1 MSELLTERAG
11 ATLTLTLNRPDK
23 MNALSASLVEA
34 LQAAVDEAAR
44 SGVRLLVL
52 RGNGRNFSAGFD
64 FGGVEAQSEG
74 DLLLRFVR
82 IELLLQAVWTAP
94 LRTVA
99 CVHGRAWGAGADL
112 VAACDVRLAQAATTF
127 RFPGAAFG
135 IVLGTRRLA
144 ERIGAT
150 QARAIVTSGREIG
163 APEALRLGLVTGIVE
178 QSGADAVAAL
188 PEPRVVVDC
197 VAPAMRRGRLDLRV
211 AGLALI
217 STISRSPVVISTMKS
232 GCTNSVRAPFPA
244 MMILPLSWM
253 TTP

>member
-1 MSELLTERAG
+1 MSDNSPSDSAG
-11 ATLTLTLNRPDK
+11 APPSILVDEQDGVVSIVLNNAERG
-23 MNALSASLVEA
+23 NALGPDLVEA
-34 LQAAVDEAAR
+34 LTQQIALCTDRDDVHTLALYG
-44 SGVRLLVL
+44 SGAS
-52 RGNGRNFSAGFD
+52 FCTGFD
-64 FGGVEAQSEG
+64 WSDVDTASDG

-188 PEPRVVVDC
+188 PEPRVDRATLAGIARATGAGMEDADLSNLVRS
-197 VAPAMRRGRLDLRV
+197 AARGGLGERLRRYR
-211 AGLALI
+211 AGL
-217 STISRSPVVISTMKS
+217 R
-232 GCTNSVRAPFPA
+232 RAPG
-244 MMILPLSWM
+244 
-253 TTP
+253 